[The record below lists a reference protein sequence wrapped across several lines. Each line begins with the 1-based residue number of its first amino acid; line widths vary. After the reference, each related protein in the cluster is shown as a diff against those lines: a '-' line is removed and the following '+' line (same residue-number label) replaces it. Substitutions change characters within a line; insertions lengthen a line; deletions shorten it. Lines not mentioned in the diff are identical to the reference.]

1 MLATIWERLMVD
13 PDDNVTQALIQES
26 PSEMT
31 IANASGRLARLI
43 RKQAVIEAEIK
54 RLRELLKGAL

>member
-1 MLATIWERLMVD
+1 MVD